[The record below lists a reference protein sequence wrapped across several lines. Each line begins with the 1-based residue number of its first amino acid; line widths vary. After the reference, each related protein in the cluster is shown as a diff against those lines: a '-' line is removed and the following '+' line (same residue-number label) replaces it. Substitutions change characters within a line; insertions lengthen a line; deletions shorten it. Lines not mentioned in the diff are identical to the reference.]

1 MDHGLALAVMT
12 LAGAVI
18 ALQPPLNAR
27 LAERTGGL
35 PAATVSFLV
44 GSALLLGL
52 VLLTGR
58 ADGLRGVVDVSVV
71 YLLGGVIGAGYVLAS
86 LLVVRIVGAGGLSAA
101 LICGQLGAAVLL
113 VDRLGVLGLD
123 PTPVTAQRLLGVALL
138 IAGTTAIV
146 SRR

>member
-27 LAERTGGL
+27 LAERVGGL

-44 GSALLLGL
+44 GSTLLLAL
-52 VLLTGR
+52 VMLTGR
-58 ADGLRGVVDVSVV
+58 AGGLSGVTHVSVV
-71 YLLGGVIGAGYVLAS
+71 YLLGGAIGAGYVIAS
-86 LLVVRIVGAGGLSAA
+86 LVVVRIVGAGGLSAA

-113 VDRLGVLGLD
+113 VDRLGVLGVE
-123 PTPVTAQRLLGVALL
+123 PTPVSARRMLGVALL
-138 IAGTTAIV
+138 IAGTIV
-146 SRR
+146 IISRR